1 MTITAVIPWMSDALI
16 HVPIAIGVQLA
27 SWGIGRAMRV
37 PTRAGLWLGAF
48 AGSAVCVMREI
59 TQHEYRWIEAFGD
72 GRRANMSGYEGLK
85 FWDWNRHSIEET
97 VLAVAAVA
105 AVALVA
111 GRRR

>member
-1 MTITAVIPWMSDALI
+1 MTDALV
-16 HVPIAIGVQLA
+16 HVPIAVGVQLA
-27 SWGIGRAMRV
+27 SWGIGRAMGV

-48 AGSAVCVMREI
+48 AGGAVCVMREI

-72 GRRANMSGYEGLK
+72 GRRANMAGYEGLK
-85 FWDWNRHSIEET
+85 VWDWNRHSIEET

-111 GRRR
+111 GRGR

>member
-1 MTITAVIPWMSDALI
+1 MATVVDWMSDALVHI
-16 HVPIAIGVQLA
+16 PISVGVQLA
-27 SWGIGRAMRV
+27 GWGIGRALGV

-59 TQHEYRWIEAFGD
+59 TQHEYRWIEAFGQ
-72 GRRANMSGYEGLK
+72 GRRANMGGYEGLK

-97 VLAVAAVA
+97 LVAIAAV
-105 AVALVA
+105 VVIALVA